1 MGSGSGDELISSIAP
16 DVMRCLG
23 QSGYF
28 EKLDDLLSPE
38 GASTPCRTWDGT
50 YKISESILLASGF
63 DQTELGDIF
72 AVLRSQGGCCDCEVL
87 YNVVETSRL
96 KARYWRKRAAE
107 QNAPIGHN
115 TPVKHA

>member
-1 MGSGSGDELISSIAP
+1 MGSDSDDELIPSIAP

-38 GASTPCRTWDGT
+38 DASTPCRTCDGT

-63 DQTELGDIF
+63 EHTDLGDIL

-87 YNVVETSRL
+87 YNVAEASRL

-107 QNAPIGHN
+107 QSAPIGHN
-115 TPVKHA
+115 THVKPA